1 MPTTPAS
8 QANRAMLTMPRRLSP
23 SAINRYRICPRAA
36 WFQYVAK
43 VPQIEQPSPV
53 LVLGNAVHAALDKF
67 FGLKPADREPAA
79 ELLGRCLRAVWRDH
93 RTPGAFLTRDEEA
106 NYGRQGLAMLG
117 EFAARC
123 DTSLTPISR
132 ERWVSTRL
140 DNGVEIFGKVDR
152 IDNAPGS
159 TNEID
164 LIDYKTGR
172 QQLDAEDLAGDPAAQ
187 IYLIST
193 ERQYRRPVR
202 RVSFNYL
209 ATGTTASWDVERD
222 DVDTIQGQL
231 VEITSSIVA
240 DRDFVPNPG
249 QHCARCPF
257 AHVCPDA
264 GRTDLAD
271 LVVPDD
277 LGF

>member
-1 MPTTPAS
+1 
-8 QANRAMLTMPRRLSP
+8 MPRRLSP
-23 SAINRYRICPRAA
+23 SAITRYRICPRAA

-43 VPQIEQPSPV
+43 VPRIEQPSPL

-67 FGLKPADREPAA
+67 FGLKPADREPAD

-93 RTPGAFLTRDEEA
+93 RTQGAFLTRDEEA
-106 NYGRQGLAMLG
+106 DYGRQGLAMLS
-117 EFAARC
+117 EFACRC
-123 DTSLTPISR
+123 DTSSVPISR

-152 IDNAPGS
+152 IDDAAGS
-159 TNEID
+159 MSKELD

-172 QQLDAEDLAGDPAAQ
+172 QQLEDQDLTGEPAAQ
-187 IYLIST
+187 VYLIAA
-193 ERQYRRPVR
+193 ERQYGRPVR

-209 ATGTTASWDVERD
+209 ASGATATWEVERD
-222 DVDTIQGQL
+222 DVEAIRGRL
-231 VEITSSIVA
+231 VEITSSIVT
-240 DRDFVPNPG
+240 DRDFEPKPG
-249 QHCARCPF
+249 EQCARCPF

-271 LVVPDD
+271 LVVPTD
-277 LGF
+277 LDF